1 MTKHTL
7 DMTTGKP
14 IGLIV
19 RFALPLMLAN
29 VFQQMYTVVDT
40 AIVGKALG
48 VDALAALGASDWLN
62 WMMYSMVQ
70 GLTQGFAILVAQ
82 NFGARQTDQL
92 RKTVGASIILSAVS
106 SLIMMALL
114 HLAIDP
120 VLALLQTPA
129 QIANGSNLY
138 LRIMF
143 SGVPIVMAY
152 NLFASIL
159 RSLGDG
165 KTPLYAMIAASLLN
179 IGLDLLFVL
188 VFSWGIAGAAIAT
201 LISQIFAAVL
211 CLGQL
216 LRSPLVRLHKD
227 DFRLDWSFA
236 LRLLKLGSPM
246 AFQNG
251 IISVGGMIVQF
262 VVNGFG
268 VVFIAGFTAASKLY
282 GILEIAAISYGYAMI
297 TFTGQNLG
305 AGHVGRIHQGHRAGI
320 TLSILT
326 SAVIAAVM
334 ILFGKWIVGCFL
346 SGTPGEVAAAMD
358 VGYRYL
364 TLMSLFLP
372 VLYILHLERSCV
384 QGMGNTLL
392 PMVSGVAEFV
402 MRTAAALLLPGLM
415 GSTGIF
421 WAEVLAWAGADVI
434 LIPSYLIVVRKC
446 EKLHGCLP
454 LVNKRPST

>member
-1 MTKHTL
+1 MEHHTL
-7 DMTTGKP
+7 NMTTGKP

-29 VFQQMYTVVDT
+29 VFQQLYTVVDT

-62 WMMYSMVQ
+62 WLMYGMVQ

-82 NFGARQTDQL
+82 AFGARQKEQL
-92 RKTVGASIILSAVS
+92 SKAVGASIMLSAIS
-106 SLIMMALL
+106 SVLLLIALQ
-114 HLAIDP
+114 LAISP
-120 VLALLQTPA
+120 VLTLLQTPA
-129 QIANGSNLY
+129 EIAPGSKLY

-143 SGVPIVMAY
+143 GGVPIVMAY
-152 NLFASIL
+152 NLFASFL

-165 KTPLYAMIAASLLN
+165 KTPLVAMVAASLLN

-188 VFSWGIAGAAIAT
+188 VFHWGIAGAAAAT
-201 LISQIFAAVL
+201 LIAQVFAASF
-211 CLGQL
+211 CLWQL
-216 LRSPLVRLHKD
+216 LRSPEISLKKE
-227 DFRLDWSFA
+227 DFQLDWPFA

-268 VVFIAGFTAASKLY
+268 VIFIAGFTATNKLY
-282 GILEIAAISYGYAMI
+282 GILEIAAISYGYSMI

-305 AGHVGRIHQGHRAGI
+305 AGHIDRIRQGHRAAVG
-320 TLSILT
+320 LSILT
-326 SAVIAAVM
+326 SALIATVM

-346 SGTPGEVAAAMD
+346 SGKPEEVEAAMD

-372 VLYILHLERSCV
+372 VLYLLHVERSCI
-384 QGMGNTLL
+384 QGMGNTVL
-392 PMVSGVAEFV
+392 PMVSGIAEFI

-415 GSTGIF
+415 GDTGIF
-421 WAEVLAWAGADVI
+421 WAEVLAWAGADLI
-434 LIPSYLIVVRKC
+434 LIPSYLVVVRNC
-446 EKLHGCLP
+446 Q
-454 LVNKRPST
+454 KRK